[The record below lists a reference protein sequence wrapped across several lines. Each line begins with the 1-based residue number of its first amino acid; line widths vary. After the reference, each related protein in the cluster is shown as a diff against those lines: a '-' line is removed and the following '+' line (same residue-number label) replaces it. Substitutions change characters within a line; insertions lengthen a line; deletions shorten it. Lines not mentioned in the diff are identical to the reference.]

1 MMPTVKYKEKNYEVT
16 SGMKIIDFIEEIEIA
31 NQDKIL
37 AAKINNEMLNLHN
50 TINEDC
56 NIEFITIESRAGNK
70 LYKRSLFML
79 MAKAVY
85 DIYGEEILNIEH
97 SLSNGIYCELSDNNV
112 LIKTELEEIS
122 NKMLKIVKEDHSI
135 NLHKMDSEKGLEIL
149 RDQGNEEKSRIIE
162 QRKLDEIKLY
172 ELDGYYNYY
181 YYPMVPSTGYLK
193 NFKLHYHFP
202 GFVLLYPPINKPDK
216 IEEFIDQPKLADIFY
231 DYEKLGDILEVGF
244 VPDLNDHIENNDYGE
259 LIRIS
264 EGLHEKHIAHIAD
277 EINSHKELKRI
288 ILIAGPSSSGKTTF
302 TKRLSTQLRINGL
315 KPVSIST
322 DDYFVNRD
330 KTPVD
335 EDGNFNFESL
345 HAINLELFNDHL
357 VRLMRGEEVRLPK
370 FNFKKGIRED
380 SGRVLKL
387 SSDQPILIEG
397 IHGLNNKLT
406 EFIPEDHKYK
416 IFVSALTQLNIDK
429 QNRIPT
435 SDTRLIRRM
444 VRDNLYRGHSA
455 LDTIEMWG
463 RVRKGEEKNIFPYQE
478 NADVMFNSALIYELA
493 VLKNCAVPLLEEI
506 KEDNPHYYEAR
517 RLLEVLDCFKNMPS
531 DDIPKTAIL
540 REFIGGSVYRKKI

>member
-1 MMPTVKYKEKNYEVT
+1 MPTVYYNNSEYKISHNMKVLDLLSEIDIDNKKSIIGVKVNNDLFDLNYIIEKDCQLEFVR
-16 SGMKIIDFIEEIEIA
+16 
-31 NQDKIL
+31 
-37 AAKINNEMLNLHN
+37 NN
-50 TINEDC
+50 TP
-56 NIEFITIESRAGNK
+56 AGNRF
-70 LYKRSLFML
+70 YKRSLFML

-85 DIYGEEILNIEH
+85 EIYGEEILNIEH

-112 LIKTELEEIS
+112 LSKAELEEIS

-135 NLHKMDSEKGLEIL
+135 NLHKMGREKGLEIL

-181 YYPMVPSTGYLK
+181 YYPMVPSTGYLE
-193 NFKLHYHFP
+193 NFELHYHFP
-202 GFVLLYPPINKPDK
+202 GFVLLYPPVDKPEQ
-216 IEEFIDQPKLADIFY
+216 IEEFIAQPKLADIFY

-264 EGLHEKHIAHIAD
+264 EGLHEKNIANIAD
-277 EINSHKELKRI
+277 EIGSHKELKRI

-315 KPVSIST
+315 KPVTIST

-330 KTPVD
+330 KTPLD
-335 EDGNFNFESL
+335 EDGNFDFESL

-357 VRLMRGEEVRLPK
+357 VKLMRGEQVRLPT
-370 FNFKKGIRED
+370 FNFKKGIREESD
-380 SGRVLKL
+380 RVLKL

-397 IHGLNNKLT
+397 IHSLNNKLT

-435 SDTRLIRRM
+435 SDTRLIRRI
-444 VRDNLYRGHSA
+444 VRDNLFRGHTA
-455 LDTIEMWG
+455 EDTIEMWG
-463 RVRKGEEKNIFPYQE
+463 RVRKGEEENIYPYQE
-478 NADVMFNSALIYELA
+478 NADIMFNSALIYELA

-506 KEDNPHYYEAR
+506 KEENPYYYEAR

-531 DDIPKTAIL
+531 DDIPNISIL
-540 REFIGGSVYRKKI
+540 REFIGGSVYRK